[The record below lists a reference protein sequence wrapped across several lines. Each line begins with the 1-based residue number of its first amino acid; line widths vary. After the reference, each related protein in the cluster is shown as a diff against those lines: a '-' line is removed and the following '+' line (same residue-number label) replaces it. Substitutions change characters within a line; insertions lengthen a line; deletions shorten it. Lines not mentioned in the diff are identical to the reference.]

1 MITGD
6 TGTGKELAAE
16 LIHRHSQ
23 RRHAPFVRVNCAA
36 LPDTLIESELFGHE
50 KGAFTGAITA
60 QRGKFEQA
68 HEGTIFLDEIGDM
81 PMAAQAKILRVLENK
96 EVYRIGGT
104 RRIPLDVRVIAA
116 TKQRLEE
123 MVEAKTFRDDLYYRL
138 NVARIDLPPLKERK
152 EDVPLLLA
160 QYLHEM
166 NGRFQRHIQCFSAD
180 ALAICAAYHWPGNI
194 REARN
199 VVEASFLHLPDIP
212 VEELDL
218 PPVFCERLRQAAQ
231 LPDDERN
238 RLLAALWATNWNK
251 SKAAER
257 LSWSRMTLYRK
268 MQKYQISSAGSS

>member
-81 PMAAQAKILRVLENK
+81 SMAAQAKILRVLENK
-96 EVYRIGGT
+96 EVCRIGGT
-104 RRIPLDVRVIAA
+104 RRIPLDARVIAA
-116 TKQRLEE
+116 TNQRLEE
-123 MVEAKTFRDDLYYRL
+123 MAQAKTFRDDLYYRL
-138 NVARIDLPPLKERK
+138 NVARIDLPLLKDRK

-166 NGRFQRHIQCFSAD
+166 NGRFQRHIQRFSAD
-180 ALAICAAYHWPGNI
+180 ALAICAAYHWPGNV
-194 REARN
+194 RELQAELKRYI
-199 VVEASFLHLPDIP
+199 VSRELSPHLLPSAAAPSEGKTLHLPEAVSALERRLIAAA
-212 VEELDL
+212 LDQSGG
-218 PPVFCERLRQAAQ
+218 ERSKAAQ
-231 LPDDERN
+231 LLGIDR
-238 RLLAALWATNWNK
+238 K
-251 SKAAER
+251 
-257 LSWSRMTLYRK
+257 TLYRK
-268 MQKYQISSAGSS
+268 LKEYKFE